1 MSIPLFEINI
11 VLSFNQS
18 EKMPLSILLFH
29 VLFFQFIFRGAS
41 KMFKKNYNASST
53 KTLFLLAASSRQTVE
68 LRAKRG

>member
-1 MSIPLFEINI
+1 MNNLKHGVIVQFVWFLSQTLFLQQKQMSIPLFEINI

-41 KMFKKNYNASST
+41 KMFKK
-53 KTLFLLAASSRQTVE
+53 V
-68 LRAKRG
+68 